1 MAHHIVNLPVGAV
14 IVLLIV
20 FYLPNNME
28 STMSTSGKKMTWG
41 QLIMRLDPLG
51 TLLLLTSLIC
61 LVLALQW
68 GGENNAWSDGKV
80 VAALTVFA
88 ATILPWMALQRFQ
101 GEDAT
106 VPWSIVSR
114 RSVAGSTLFLFFLN
128 GSFEIVL
135 FFLQLW

>member
-1 MAHHIVNLPVGAV
+1 
-14 IVLLIV
+14 
-20 FYLPNNME
+20 
-28 STMSTSGKKMTWG
+28 MSTSGKKMTWG

-128 GSFEIVL
+128 GSFGIVL